1 MVPPSQESISQN
13 NYLALRKGEN
23 MKNERKGINLTKEKA
38 DICEMLDLLKELP
51 VEDRREV
58 RGIIFGMKMAKSA

>member
-1 MVPPSQESISQN
+1 
-13 NYLALRKGEN
+13 